1 MTSAYDR
8 CVSGGRRDTSGID
21 IIEWRPSG
29 HRMTYVAALAR
40 ATIDAGRP
48 VTLWTTKEVTETV
61 EFQTQVSSLV
71 SPVEFSVE
79 ISSGLGSARSLLHQ
93 LRVVRKRGG
102 GAVVPE
108 ADRFLHVLLLALVT
122 RQLPHPAAAIVMR
135 PPQAVTGRLRGRL
148 GSAGKSLLILGLLR
162 SRTLDLQLL
171 EDPLAQGNDRVWS
184 QAVLSRESL
193 RLDDPCGLLGTPLSE
208 LPRELRLARTRPFLA
223 VLGVIDDR
231 KQLPLLLDAWI
242 LNDPAG
248 DYDLVVAGKQ
258 SPTVA
263 MWLAS
268 ATLPPHL
275 VLIDRYL
282 TDAEIHGV
290 LEKAKGIACLH
301 RWGAR

>member
-40 ATIDAGRP
+40 AAIDAGRP

-108 ADRFLHVLLLALVT
+108 ADRFLYVLLLALVT
-122 RQLPHPAAAIVMR
+122 RQLPHPTAAIVMR
-135 PPQAVTGRLRGRL
+135 PP
-148 GSAGKSLLILGLLR
+148 
-162 SRTLDLQLL
+162 
-171 EDPLAQGNDRVWS
+171 
-184 QAVLSRESL
+184 
-193 RLDDPCGLLGTPLSE
+193 
-208 LPRELRLARTRPFLA
+208 
-223 VLGVIDDR
+223 
-231 KQLPLLLDAWI
+231 
-242 LNDPAG
+242 
-248 DYDLVVAGKQ
+248 
-258 SPTVA
+258 
-263 MWLAS
+263 
-268 ATLPPHL
+268 
-275 VLIDRYL
+275 
-282 TDAEIHGV
+282 
-290 LEKAKGIACLH
+290 
-301 RWGAR
+301 